1 MKEYIQKNEER
12 FLEELFEI
20 LRIPSISSLEANKGD
35 MVTCANKLV
44 ELLLAAGAN
53 PSIQACGYSPMQLAS
68 ALRNPACRHSLLSSY
83 S

>member
-1 MKEYIQKNEER
+1 MKEYIQKNEKR

-44 ELLLAAGAN
+44 ELLLAAGAD
-53 PSIQACGYSPMQLAS
+53 S
-68 ALRNPACRHSLLSSY
+68 AAVYETAGHPVVFGEKKAG
-83 S
+83 